1 MARMAKSKDLE
12 KAGINFSRMLN
23 TAVRLPLI
31 RIDRAEYLRSALKKH
46 CSPAQ
51 IEAAVLT
58 TPAHAG
64 IPLEVI
70 EKAAN
75 SSIKYETSRVTG
87 ASAAAG
93 LPGGVAAFITAP
105 GDVVQFLGHVIRIAQ
120 KLAYLYSW
128 PDLFSKDGELDES
141 TEGVLT
147 LFIGIM
153 YGVHVARGG
162 VAKLAE
168 MLAKNVVATLP
179 NKALTTGVVYPIV
192 KRVAASIGMTITKRG
207 FANGIAKA
215 IPIAGA
221 LVSGGLSLAA
231 FLPMSKRLQK
241 HLAGYEHAQPVDPQ
255 TLNGQAEVVEWD
267 EAEVAEA
274 EVADFEWEDAEEV
287 DAHEH

>member
-1 MARMAKSKDLE
+1 MAKSTDLE
-12 KAGINFSRMLN
+12 KAGVNFSRMLN

-31 RIDRAEYLRSALKKH
+31 RIDRAEYLRAALKKH
-46 CSPAQ
+46 CTPAQ

-70 EKAAN
+70 EKAAR
-75 SSIKYETSRVTG
+75 SSIKYESTRVTG

-128 PDLFSKDGELDES
+128 PDLFTRDGEIDES

-179 NKALTTGVVYPIV
+179 NKALTNGVVYPIV
-192 KRVAASIGMTITKRG
+192 KRVAASIGLTMTKRG

-221 LVSGGLSLAA
+221 VVSGGLSLAA

-241 HLAGYEHAQPVDPQ
+241 HLASYEHARPADPAAAD
-255 TLNGQAEVVEWD
+255 GPAEVVEWE
-267 EAEVAEA
+267 EAYATDVEVAH
-274 EVADFEWEDAEEV
+274 FEWEDAEEV

>member
-1 MARMAKSKDLE
+1 MARMAKSTDLE
-12 KAGINFSRMLN
+12 KAGVNFSRMLN

-46 CSPAQ
+46 CTPAQ

-70 EKAAN
+70 EKAAR
-75 SSIKYETSRVTG
+75 SSIKYESTRVTG

-128 PDLFSKDGELDES
+128 PDLFTRDGEIDES

-179 NKALTTGVVYPIV
+179 NKALTNGVVYPIV
-192 KRVAASIGMTITKRG
+192 KRVAASIGLTMTKRG
-207 FANGIAKA
+207 FANGIARA

-221 LVSGGLSLAA
+221 VVSGGLSLAA

-241 HLAGYEHAQPVDPQ
+241 HLASYEHARPADPAAAD
-255 TLNGQAEVVEWD
+255 GPAEVVEWE
-267 EAEVAEA
+267 EAYATDVEVAH
-274 EVADFEWEDAEEV
+274 FEWEDAEEV

>member
-1 MARMAKSKDLE
+1 MAKSTDLE
-12 KAGINFSRMLN
+12 KAGVNFSRMLN

-46 CSPAQ
+46 CTPAQ

-70 EKAAN
+70 EKAAR
-75 SSIKYETSRVTG
+75 SSIKYESTRVTG

-128 PDLFSKDGELDES
+128 PDLFTRDGEIDES

-179 NKALTTGVVYPIV
+179 NKALTNGVVYPIV
-192 KRVAASIGMTITKRG
+192 KRVAASIGLTMTKRG

-221 LVSGGLSLAA
+221 VVSGGLSLAA

-241 HLAGYEHAQPVDPQ
+241 HLASYEHARPADPAAAD
-255 TLNGQAEVVEWD
+255 GPAEVVEWE
-267 EAEVAEA
+267 EAYATDVEVAH
-274 EVADFEWEDAEEV
+274 FEWEDAEEV